1 MANMNK
7 NKDWLVTN
15 ENTRNSQKER
25 IEKGKEEE
33 NQQKIQNKSRSKENI
48 IR

>member
-1 MANMNK
+1 MNK
-7 NKDWLVTN
+7 NKDRLVTN

-33 NQQKIQNKSRSKENI
+33 NQQKIQKKSRSKENI